1 MSYTAFILSLK
12 GGERMKK
19 VLVSFRIA
27 PALLRKLEHQSM
39 IENESVSELLRLAV
53 VEFLQR
59 REGKE

>member
-1 MSYTAFILSLK
+1 
-12 GGERMKK
+12 MKK